1 MSCASPS
8 VPRNNSD
15 EVGCFAAQEVAMP
28 VKEAGMAALLCLE
41 AEKMSDFVFGVGNHR
56 SVPPA

>member
-1 MSCASPS
+1 